1 MAESAEDRQFH
12 LRVAEDLGAIK
23 DGIKTLH
30 EKFDKSNERI
40 DKLEIRATDTE
51 NWRSGIT
58 AKITLLAAGG
68 GILMS
73 LIFDWVKNYIK
84 NYIK

>member
-1 MAESAEDRQFH
+1 MTDGEFKIK
-12 LRVAEDLGAIK
+12 VAEDLGALK
-23 DGIKTLH
+23 EGIKALH

-40 DKLEIRATDTE
+40 DKLEIKASDIDS
-51 NWRSGIT
+51 WRSGIT